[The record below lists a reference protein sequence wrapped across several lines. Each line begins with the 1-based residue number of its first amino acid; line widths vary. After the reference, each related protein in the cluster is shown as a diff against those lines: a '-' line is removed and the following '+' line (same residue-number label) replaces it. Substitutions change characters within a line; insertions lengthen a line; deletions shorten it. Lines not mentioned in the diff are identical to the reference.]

1 MMSIMFVKD
10 KLLEIN
16 VRMVFIM
23 INLWI
28 YVYFVIVGVNYVM
41 IQHIAHNVNLKNIF
55 FSLIA

>member
-1 MMSIMFVKD
+1 MFVKD

-16 VRMVFIM
+16 VRMVLIM